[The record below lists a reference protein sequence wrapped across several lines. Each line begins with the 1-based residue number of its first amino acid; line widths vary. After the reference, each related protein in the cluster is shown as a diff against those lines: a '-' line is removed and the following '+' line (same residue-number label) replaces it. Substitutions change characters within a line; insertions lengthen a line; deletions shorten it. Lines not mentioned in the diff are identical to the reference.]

1 MTQSTQAS
9 NPSQG
14 APGGGGGYSIMS
26 KQPQDRSRNAGLQ
39 TKMISFLSPS
49 PNQAQQSTTN
59 NSEHDIN
66 GNNIKHQLLFYANPT
81 PRIQKQNRQT
91 EKI

>member
-1 MTQSTQAS
+1 
-9 NPSQG
+9 
-14 APGGGGGYSIMS
+14 MS
-26 KQPQDRSRNAGLQ
+26 KQPQDRSRNDGLQ
-39 TKMISFLSPS
+39 TKMISFLSPP
-49 PNQAQQSTTN
+49 PNQVQPVTTN

-66 GNNIKHQLLFYANPT
+66 DNNIKNQLLFYANPT